1 MAEPGTGA
9 INEDDHMA
17 FTLGIRGK
25 IVLAGAVLAAFGIA
39 AVSGVLT
46 HQASN
51 ALTDQARDVLRTTAL
66 QEANHVSAD
75 FARAITAARQLARTT
90 LALREA
96 KNTDRVT
103 FEAILKNTL
112 SPEANWFGAW
122 GTYEPNAFD
131 GKDAD
136 FAGKDVASS
145 VKSTGRY
152 VPYYYRT
159 DKDLTLDKSYDFD
172 TSKNP
177 LEYYNTPMQTGKLH
191 VTNPAGWDFG
201 TPDKPNIVWLVSF
214 CAPVIEN
221 GTKLGVTGIDMRLQ
235 ELLAYF
241 AELRPLGEGR
251 AALIDA
257 GGNWAANPDGKLV
270 GKKVEDAFY
279 LAHKDAVSNGQAS
292 VGDEKTNLLDVDSYS
307 VLVPIHFE
315 DSPNVWTLMISVPRS
330 LVLSQVN
337 NMTTWALAV
346 GIAAVLICILIA
358 WFVGRGIAKPVVRM
372 TSVMNQLA
380 AGRVD
385 IEVPALGRK
394 DEIGQM
400 ADAVQTFKQNASEK
414 QDLQHRQEEL
424 KRQAEEDQRRA
435 RLGLAE
441 SFETEVS
448 KSLNDMAS
456 TSRDMTQ
463 SAEAMSSTAN
473 DNVSRSETVAGT
485 ANRVAENVNSVAA
498 AVEELAASIREISQQ
513 ANNSSSVATS
523 AAGRARGTVERV
535 NALVNSADQIGSVI
549 TLINDIAQQTNLL
562 ALNATIEAA
571 RAGEAGKG
579 FAVVASEVKNL
590 ATQTAKATEEIAA
603 QVQAIQQSTGVAA
616 GEIGEIAQIIDQLS
630 QISGAIAAAVTQQES
645 ATSEISR
652 AVNDAAVGTSELR
665 ENIDT
670 VSQSA
675 QKSGMTAGTMVSAVQ
690 ILQQRV
696 SEMEHRVDDFLGRVR
711 AG

>member
-1 MAEPGTGA
+1 
-9 INEDDHMA
+9 MA

-25 IVLAGAVLAAFGIA
+25 IVLAGAVLAAFGIT
-39 AVSGVLT
+39 AVSTVLT
-46 HQASN
+46 REASSG
-51 ALTDQARDVLRTTAL
+51 LTEQARQVLEKAAL
-66 QEANHVSAD
+66 DEAGHVNTEFS
-75 FARAITAARQLARTT
+75 RAIIAARQLARTT
-90 LALREA
+90 LAVREA
-96 KNTDRVT
+96 KNTDRIT

-112 SPEANWFGAW
+112 APEPNWFGAW
-122 GTYEPNAFD
+122 GTFEPNGFD

-136 FAGKDVASS
+136 FAGKDIASS
-145 VKSTGRY
+145 VKSNGRY

-177 LEYYNTPMQTGKLH
+177 LEYYTTPMQTGKLH

-221 GTKLGVTGIDMRLQ
+221 GTKLGVTGIDLRLQ

-241 AELRPLGEGR
+241 AALRPLGEGR
-251 AALIDA
+251 AGLIDA
-257 GGNWAANPDGKLV
+257 AGNWAANPDGKLV

-279 LAHKDAVSNGQAS
+279 QAHKDAVSNGQS
-292 VGDEKTNLLDVDSYS
+292 SIGDEQTNMLSEASYS
-307 VLVPIHFE
+307 VLVPVHFE
-315 DSPNVWTLMISVPRS
+315 DSPDVWTLMISVPRS
-330 LVLSQVN
+330 LVLSKVN
-337 NMTTWALAV
+337 NMTTWALIV
-346 GIAAVLICILIA
+346 GIGAVLICILIA
-358 WFVGRGIAKPVVRM
+358 WFVGRGIAKPVTQM
-372 TSVMNQLA
+372 TNVMNELA
-380 AGRVD
+380 AGRTE
-385 IEVPALGRK
+385 ITVPALGRK

-400 ADAVQTFKQNASEK
+400 ADAVQTFKQNAEER
-414 QDLQHRQEEL
+414 QALRRQQEEL
-424 KRQAEEDQRRA
+424 KRQSEEDQMKA
-435 RLGLAE
+435 RLGLADRFE
-441 SFETEVS
+441 SEVS
-448 KSLNDMAS
+448 KSLSEMAS

-473 DNVSRSETVAGT
+473 DNVSRSENVAGT

-513 ANNSSSVATS
+513 ANNSSSVATT
-523 AAGRARGTVERV
+523 AAGRARSTVERV

-579 FAVVASEVKNL
+579 FAVVASAVKNL

-603 QVQAIQQSTGVAA
+603 QVQAIQASTGLAA
-616 GEIGEIAQIIDQLS
+616 GEIGEIAQVIDQLS
-630 QISGAIAAAVTQQES
+630 QISGAIAAAVTEQEA

-670 VSQSA
+670 VSDSA

-690 ILQQRV
+690 VLQQRV
-696 SEMEHRVDDFLGRVR
+696 SEMEHRVEDFLGRVR